1 MQPELVLDHVR
12 RIVPCYYLEGESE
25 RSWKLGPS
33 SSKMNYVMFLPSE
46 IGAFGQ
52 LELRALGAEMKVES
66 SLVPCISGILTGL
79 SQPCIFK
86 LGYLGYF
93 VTFEVICDM
102 YSD

>member
-1 MQPELVLDHVR
+1 MYVCVNLSIWLHIPVS
-12 RIVPCYYLEGESE
+12 VPYCKTSTL
-25 RSWKLGPS
+25 RQA
-33 SSKMNYVMFLPSE
+33 LPSE

-52 LELRALGAEMKVES
+52 LGLRALGAEMKVES

>member
-1 MQPELVLDHVR
+1 
-12 RIVPCYYLEGESE
+12 
-25 RSWKLGPS
+25 
-33 SSKMNYVMFLPSE
+33 
-46 IGAFGQ
+46 
-52 LELRALGAEMKVES
+52 MKVES